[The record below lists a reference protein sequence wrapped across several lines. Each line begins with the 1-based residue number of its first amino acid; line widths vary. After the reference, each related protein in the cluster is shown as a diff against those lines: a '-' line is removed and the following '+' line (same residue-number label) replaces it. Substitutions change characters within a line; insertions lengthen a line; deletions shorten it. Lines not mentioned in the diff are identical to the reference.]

1 MMVLFVAVEVGVGP
15 VLARLLIVE
24 LGVFGVFQL
33 GTGFLAGYDLFDV
46 DLIGYPYR
54 VLKFGGL
61 LGHSL
66 PLVEPIFF
74 QDRPRGLKNPKLIQ
88 KILEFF

>member
-1 MMVLFVAVEVGVGP
+1 MALFVAVEVGVGP
-15 VLARLLIVE
+15 VLIRLFIVE
-24 LGVFGVFQL
+24 LGVFSVFQL
-33 GTGFLAGYDLFDV
+33 RAGVLAGYDLFDV

-54 VLKFGGL
+54 VLKFGGQ

-66 PLVEPIFF
+66 PLVEPILF